1 MDHPQD
7 SLTRALLALDRVIRR
22 VATRLL
28 GLDR

>member
-1 MDHPQD
+1 MDHAQD
-7 SLTRALLALDRVIRR
+7 PLTRALLALDRALRR